1 MEMQIGNRRK
11 YLTLSPG
18 DEEWGIVVTTAGFQH
33 VPPRSC
39 YPPDQEHP
47 EGYVFTP
54 KSGRVLNEYQ
64 LVYITEGSGY
74 FQSDSVRRQRITA
87 GTVLLLFPGEWHSYA
102 PDSEEGW
109 TEYWVGFRGAG
120 IDRRVN
126 NRFFSPKDPLR
137 KIGPSATLTGLYED
151 ILDFV
156 EREKAGYQQLVSS
169 MALHMLGY
177 IYYKEKNRQYADNGN
192 VELIDRARIMMR
204 NRPGDSLSPEQLA
217 EILGVGY
224 SKFRRM
230 FKDYTGVSPAQY
242 RLQAKLVRAKELLAS
257 GALNVSEIA
266 YELGFENASQFS
278 TFFRK
283 REGITPT
290 AFREQIH
297 GSAADAESSGPASDE
312 TDVGLERH
320 AGSLR

>member
-1 MEMQIGNRRK
+1 MGIQSSNRRK
-11 YLTLSPG
+11 YLTWSPG
-18 DEEWGIVVTTAGFQH
+18 DEEWGIVVTTAGFQR
-33 VPPRSC
+33 VPPHSC
-39 YPPDQEHP
+39 YPPDLEHP

-54 KSGRVLNEYQ
+54 EAGRVLNEYQ

-74 FQSDSVRRQRITA
+74 FESHSLTRQRITA

-102 PDSEEGW
+102 PDPQEGW

-120 IDRRVN
+120 IDRRVSS
-126 NRFFSPKDPLR
+126 RFFGLERPLR
-137 KIGPSATLTGLYED
+137 RVGPSATLTGLYED

-169 MALHMLGY
+169 MVLHMLGY

-192 VELIDRARIMMR
+192 AELIDRARVMMR
-204 NRPGDSLSPEQLA
+204 SRPGDSLSPEQLA
-217 EILGVGY
+217 EALGIGY

-242 RLQAKLVRAKELLAS
+242 RLQVKLVRAKELLTS
-257 GALNVSEIA
+257 GSLNVSEIA

-290 AFREQIH
+290 AFRERMLWCTA
-297 GSAADAESSGPASDE
+297 GAESGDADAES
-312 TDVGLERH
+312 R
-320 AGSLR
+320 